1 MKLSAD
7 QIGSIRAYV
16 EDSGIEIESLKAD
29 IVDHLC
35 CAVEIK
41 MERKQTFDNGLS
53 EAIHELAPDGLYV
66 LQNETVFLLNS
77 TKIIFMKKV
86 MFATGLLSTMA
97 FALGWTFGILHLPG
111 SFELSA
117 YGFLGF
123 AFIFLPLYA
132 IDYYKASIQ
141 RALSEKLRFIF
152 GLMSATFLG
161 ASVALKMNHI
171 EGGSL
176 LLAAGTAVFVF
187 GFLPFLFFGMYKK
200 SVS

>member
-35 CAVEIK
+35 CVVEIK
-41 MERKQTFDNGLS
+41 MERKQTFDKGLS
-53 EAIHELAPDGLYV
+53 EAINELAPDGLEV

-176 LLAAGTAVFVF
+176 LLASGTAVFVF

>member
-1 MKLSAD
+1 MRLSPE
-7 QIGSIRAYV
+7 QISIIRTHV
-16 EDSGIEIESLKAD
+16 EGSGIQMETLKTD
-29 IVDHLC
+29 IIDHLC

-41 MERKQTFDNGLS
+41 IERKQTFEKGLS
-53 EAIHELAPDGLYV
+53 EAVRELAPNGLEE

-141 RALSEKLRFIF
+141 RALSEPQGK
-152 GLMSATFLG
+152 
-161 ASVALKMNHI
+161 
-171 EGGSL
+171 
-176 LLAAGTAVFVF
+176 
-187 GFLPFLFFGMYKK
+187 
-200 SVS
+200 